1 MKKLIFI
8 FLFCYGLTN
17 KIVSAQKC
25 KDVYRFDILSKKEVK
40 KLRHLVHSGIPAK
53 GVEEISINYQ
63 TGIPAKGVEE
73 ISINYQSRKLFFWK
87 RIYKY
92 QLIVDSKKII
102 VSETVYGELFISV
115 SGQGTI
121 VIDKDGLLRYSYGF
135 SEHGQDGKVFE
146 KPVLDFC
153 DQKTANEV
161 TFSLIS
167 SYVNMGNYAS
177 TLIQ

>member
-17 KIVSAQKC
+17 KTVSAQKC

-63 TGIPAKGVEE
+63 
-73 ISINYQSRKLFFWK
+73 SRKLFFWK

-92 QLIVDSKKII
+92 QLIVDSNKII
-102 VSETVYGELFISV
+102 VSETVYGELCVTV

-121 VIDKDGLLRYSYGF
+121 VVDKNGLLISSYGID
-135 SEHGQDGKVFE
+135 HGQDGKVFA
-146 KPVLDFC
+146 KPALDFC

-167 SYVNMGNYAS
+167 SYVNMGKYAS